1 MSSQL
6 QYLLIGA
13 CILGFTAME
22 FITRRYQAAV
32 RGNATANDTWLEVL
46 MFVSLIAI
54 TQPIALLGTNALAM
68 AGFPKMKEETITL
81 LSNRHLALE
90 RYQGQVLQR
99 AATGNTGL
107 DLVKA
112 LGNTMSAPL
121 SQPRSLAPI

>member
-13 CILGFTAME
+13 CILGFAAME

-54 TQPIALLGTNALAM
+54 TQPHCWAT
-68 AGFPKMKEETITL
+68 T
-81 LSNRHLALE
+81 RC
-90 RYQGQVLQR
+90 
-99 AATGNTGL
+99 ATG
-107 DLVKA
+107 
-112 LGNTMSAPL
+112 SC
-121 SQPRSLAPI
+121 PRSTTPGPTCRGGPWPACC